1 MSLIRTASVALVL
14 GFAVATTAT
23 PASAF
28 FFHHHGKIAAA
39 TTKPPDP
46 RLLRRDLSLQEIG
59 L

>member
-28 FFHHHGKIAAA
+28 FFHHHGKVAAA
-39 TTKPPDP
+39 TTKHPIHDFFAA
-46 RLLRRDLSLQEIG
+46 IFHIKK
-59 L
+59 

>member
-28 FFHHHGKIAAA
+28 FFHHKDTKVAAA
-39 TTKPPDP
+39 SIKNP
-46 RLLRRDLSLQEIG
+46 IHNFFAVVFHCKK
-59 L
+59 